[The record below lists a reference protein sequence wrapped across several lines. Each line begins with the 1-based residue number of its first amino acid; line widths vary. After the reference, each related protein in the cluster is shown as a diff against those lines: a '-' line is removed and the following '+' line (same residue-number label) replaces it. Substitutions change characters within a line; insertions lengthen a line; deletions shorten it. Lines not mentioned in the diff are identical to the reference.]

1 MLRVAPGR
9 NRYCYR
15 SLEEKL
21 RAGYYRPA
29 GGVDAQGHFSTVNR
43 IGGEGEDK
51 APAGVCLG
59 GDVMAEYDG
68 KEGLELPR
76 NTLGDL
82 NNHLF
87 AQLERLGEED
97 LKDEELQKEI
107 GRARAITGLASQII
121 ANGTLV
127 LKGTHLQLEY
137 GVEGEGGN
145 GKVEKKLPKMLR
157 ADFIRE

>member
-1 MLRVAPGR
+1 M
-9 NRYCYR
+9 
-15 SLEEKL
+15 
-21 RAGYYRPA
+21 
-29 GGVDAQGHFSTVNR
+29 
-43 IGGEGEDK
+43 
-51 APAGVCLG
+51 
-59 GDVMAEYDG
+59 
-68 KEGLELPR
+68 PR

-127 LKGTHLQLEY
+127 LKGKHLQLEY

-145 GKVEKKLPKMLR
+145 EKVEKKLPQILK
-157 ADFIRE
+157 ADFVRE